1 MASLAEILSTRGD
14 ADYAE
19 GGLGGTTPVFNSAV
33 TVGYLQH
40 AADMQAQANKYVLQQ
55 HDENLKN
62 ALSNYQGIDTT
73 GVFGPDKQAL
83 MGQYASVGKDIAQNF
98 GVLRN
103 PLSNPAQAIKLE
115 QSEGNFRQTLAQSKM
130 DGVYATKQ
138 QQFLDQ
144 HPEFNTPE
152 NRSKI
157 DSYIKT
163 PVGQRAPFQLAPP
176 LVYNPDSFYKTM
188 QELSK
193 QKYSTAKTNGKYI
206 SKEDGEKFDLDRFTK
221 LATNPAGVDQYGQS
235 LESARRKAYN
245 DLPQQLK
252 QLHNNSYDQYV
263 KDEIALHLPINQ
275 VSKTDLDAD
284 PFAKQKQSSDLE
296 LGRQIQKQGFD
307 AGQNA
312 LDRANQLLIA
322 NLRKEAKDP
331 NAVPTVRQDLIER
344 ARTGVKNDVG
354 IGAGEELKAV
364 LAANPLYKGPL
375 KINIDPKDKN
385 IQTFI
390 VPTKEVNGVPTEPYA
405 VRLDASNPETYQAG
419 LNQLLNDITGEKVTL
434 SKAVSQGGKGKVVG
448 GVQNPTIKPGQSYN
462 IGGKDYHYEQIQ
474 KAANASGMTVEE
486 YLKEVNK

>member
-1 MASLAEILSTRGD
+1 MPTLAEILSARGD
-14 ADYAE
+14 ADYAQ
-19 GGLGGTTPVFNSAV
+19 GGYGGADPVFNSAV
-33 TVGYLQH
+33 TVGYVQH
-40 AADMQAQANKYVLQQ
+40 AADMQAAANRYVLEQ

-62 ALSNYQGIDTT
+62 ALDSYGKIDTK
-73 GVFGPDKQAL
+73 GVLGSDQVAL
-83 MGQYASVGKDIAQNF
+83 MGQYAGVGKQLASNF
-98 GVLRN
+98 GVIRN
-103 PLSNPAQAIKLE
+103 PLSNPEQAIKLKMA
-115 QSEGNFRQTLAQSKM
+115 EGQLRQNLAQSQM
-130 DGVYATKQ
+130 DATYASKQ
-138 QQFLDQ
+138 QEFLDQ
-144 HPEFNTPE
+144 HPAFNTPE
-152 NRSKI
+152 NRAKI
-157 DSYIKT
+157 AAYISA
-163 PVGQRAPFQLAPP
+163 PIGQRQPFSPQPP
-176 LVYNPDSFYKTM
+176 LVYNPDTFYKTM

-193 QKYSTAKTNGKYI
+193 QKYSTAKKDGRYI
-206 SKEDGEKFDLDRFTK
+206 SKEEGERYDLDRFRQ
-221 LATNPAGVDQYGQS
+221 LATNPGEIDQYGQT
-235 LESARRKAYN
+235 LESARKKAF
-245 DLPQQLK
+245 DSLPANLK
-252 QLHNNSYDQYV
+252 ALHNNSYDQYV
-263 KDEIALHLPINQ
+263 KDEIALHVPLNQ

-312 LDRANQLLIA
+312 LDRANQLLMA